1 MKKSKFDLTIDAR
14 MIHHSGIGRILREII
29 FRLASKF
36 KLFLILPPD
45 GVYYAEKYGI
55 DYKVSNIPIYHPL
68 EHFIFFFESKK
79 AKVFWSPHYNI
90 PLFLYPGTQ
99 RVTTICDL
107 NHIEFASDLSIL
119 KRIYSYLTMRLA
131 LLFSKAI
138 ITISA
143 FTKQEINRYFP
154 GFDKKI
160 NDIHLGIKE
169 RRTIDTDFVR
179 KKYSLPDDFM
189 LFVGNVKPHKNI
201 KVVLQAMT
209 FLSDDQLK
217 QMPLVIVGKKE
228 GFLTPDLTLSS
239 LLKNPRLNKYVHF
252 LGFVDDEDLDSVYSA
267 ASLFVFPSLYEGFG
281 FPPLEAMQNYISIL
295 CSDATSL
302 PEVCGNAVE
311 YFDAQ
316 NPSDLYDKIDA
327 FLKKPRLSDQL
338 KSRYDLHLAKFSW
351 EICAKKYFDIFESL
365 IISPRN
371 QN

>member
-1 MKKSKFDLTIDAR
+1 MKNNTFDITIDAR

-29 FRLASKF
+29 FRLADNF
-36 KLFLILPPD
+36 KIFLILPPD
-45 GVYYAEKYGI
+45 GVYYAEKYSI
-55 DYKVSNIPIYHPL
+55 DYRVSNIPIYHPS
-68 EHFIFFFESKK
+68 EHFTFFFDSKK

-90 PLFLYPGTQ
+90 PLFLYPGAK

-107 NHIEFASDLSIL
+107 NHIEFGSDLSIL
-119 KRIYSYLTMRLA
+119 KRIYSNLTMRLA

-169 RRTIDTDFVR
+169 RGTIDIDVVQ
-179 KKYSLPDDFM
+179 KKYSLPDNFM

-209 FLSDDQLK
+209 LLTDDQLTK
-217 QMPLVIVGKKE
+217 MPLVIVGKKE

-239 LLKNPRLNKYVHF
+239 LLENPRLSSYVHF

-267 ASLFVFPSLYEGFG
+267 ASMFVFPSLYEGFG
-281 FPPLEAMQNYISIL
+281 FPPLEAMQNYIPIL

-316 NPSDLYDKIDA
+316 DASVLSKKIDA
-327 FLKKPRLSDQL
+327 FLKNPPLSNQL
-338 KSRYDLHLAKFSW
+338 KYRYDLHLAKFSW
-351 EICAKKYFDIFESL
+351 EKCAKKYFEIFESL